1 MPNGDLNITL
11 KAKNSSGEQKLWLAV
26 QDINNGE
33 VEYFWTLTGE
43 YEGKKVQIDFDI
55 TTRAEL
61 EEIREMVDLILS
73 A

>member
-43 YEGKKVQIDFDI
+43 YEGKKIQIDFDI